1 VKLFPLSISLHGL
14 RVQVLLWTVL
24 PLIIFLL
31 IFSLSG
37 VSSHQS
43 SMRALASEEN
53 SRLVI
58 ALAELIAVR
67 TENIALRTGI
77 AAAQVSAESL
87 DLERV
92 LRMEHENAVSTL
104 VLLDGDGNILFAYG
118 ESPGQAQ
125 IALWDGVE
133 EALRRETGVLFTSE
147 SMHDDIVAYAPVPN
161 SEWSL
166 IIRESWHSLTAP
178 LIRYEQVMPFI
189 LFTAS
194 AVSLL
199 ILFFGVRYL
208 VQPLRELSVRATRI
222 GQGDFASS
230 TQAYSGVQEI
240 VDLSLALDE
249 MALRIQNY
257 QGSLHDYVGA
267 VTQAQEEERARLAR
281 ELHDETV
288 QTLIALGHKA
298 QMVQRS
304 LNRDPEQ
311 AEARVGELRRMLGQ
325 AVDEVRR
332 FSRALHPHYLEE
344 LGLITALET
353 LAQEANAYF
362 AACGTPLRLK
372 PEKELTI
379 YRIAQE
385 ALNNAR
391 RHAQTDTIR
400 VELEF
405 KDEMVILRVTD
416 NGLGFTVPDYFYD
429 LTRTG
434 HFGLIGMRERAQ
446 LVNGRLSIV
455 SQPGKGTQVSL
466 SITA

>member
-1 VKLFPLSISLHGL
+1 MKLFPFSISLHGL

-37 VSSHQS
+37 VSSHQN

-77 AAAQVSAESL
+77 PVAQVRVGSL
-87 DLERV
+87 DLERL

-104 VLLDGDGNILFAYG
+104 VLLDGGGNILFAYG
-118 ESPGQAQ
+118 EAPEQAQ
-125 IALWDGVE
+125 IASWDGVE

-194 AVSLL
+194 AISLL

-208 VQPLRELSVRATRI
+208 VQPLRGLSARAARI
-222 GQGDFASS
+222 GQGDFAS
-230 TQAYSGVQEI
+230 TQSYSGVQEI

-311 AEARVGELRRMLGQ
+311 VEERVGELRRMLGQ

-353 LAQEANAYF
+353 LSQEANAHF
-362 AACGTPLRLK
+362 TACGTPLRLK

-400 VELEF
+400 VELEYT
-405 KDEMVILRVTD
+405 DEMVILCVTD
-416 NGLGFTVPDYFYD
+416 NGLGFTVPHYFYD

-446 LVNGRLSIV
+446 LVNGRLNII
-455 SQPGKGTQVSL
+455 SQPGKGTQVTL
-466 SITA
+466 SIAA